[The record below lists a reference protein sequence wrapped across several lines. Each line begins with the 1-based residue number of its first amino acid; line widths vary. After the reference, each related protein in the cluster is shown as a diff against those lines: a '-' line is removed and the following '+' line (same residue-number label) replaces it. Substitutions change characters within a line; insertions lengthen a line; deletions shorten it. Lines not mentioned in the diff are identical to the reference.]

1 MSGGK
6 MLEIGQMAPDFILK
20 NEKGEDVR
28 LSQFRGKKVVL
39 YFYPKDNTPG
49 CTKEACSLR
58 DSHNEIIESNAIVLG
73 VSPDEGEKHS
83 VFISKFALPFTLL
96 CDTEHKV
103 MELYDAWG
111 EKNMYGKKSIGVLRK
126 TYVIDEK
133 GVITKIFKKVNVLN
147 HGKEVLEALK

>member
-1 MSGGK
+1 
-6 MLEIGQMAPDFILK
+6 MLEIGQMAPDFTLK

-58 DSHNEIIESNAIVLG
+58 DSHDELLEINAAVLG
-73 VSPDEGEKHS
+73 VSPDTGEKHS
-83 VFISKFALPFTLL
+83 VFISKFALPFSLL
-96 CDTEHKV
+96 CDPEHKV
-103 MELYDAWG
+103 MELYEAWG

-126 TYVIDEK
+126 TYIIDEN
-133 GVITKIFKKVNVLN
+133 GIIMKIFKKVNVAN
-147 HGKEVLEALK
+147 HGQEVLKVLK